1 MARNNPVPEPRTEGN
16 TMELHELLALYDQ
29 EERVKA
35 VWPDIVREETDL
47 VVRHRPKQT
56 GGSRDNIF
64 IAHTR
69 LNSDNAD
76 RVIQEQIEYARG
88 LGLKV
93 GWKLYGH
100 DQPADLD
107 ARLLLHGFTAD
118 EQESIMAL
126 ELDSAPAEL
135 LQPVTADIRQI
146 RDPEQLRDVEAV
158 ERTVWDDDQSHIID
172 YLTDSLRSERGWM
185 SIYVAYDDDIPVSAA
200 WLYLEEG
207 RPFASLW
214 GGSTRAEY
222 RKRGHYTALLAVRLQ
237 EAIRRGARY
246 LTIDASPMSR
256 PIVQRFGFRQ
266 ITTACDYDWEPAT

>member
-1 MARNNPVPEPRTEGN
+1 
-16 TMELHELLALYDQ
+16 MELHELLALYDQ
-29 EERVKA
+29 EERIKA

-47 VVRHRPKQT
+47 VVRHRPKDP
-56 GGSRDNIF
+56 GGHRDNIF

-69 LNSDNAD
+69 LDAANAD
-76 RVIQEQIEYARG
+76 RVIQEQIAYARG

-93 GWKLYGH
+93 GWKLYSH

-107 ARLLLHGFTAD
+107 ARLLLHGFKPD

-126 ELDSAPAEL
+126 ELASAPAEL
-135 LQPVTADIRQI
+135 LQPVSADIRQI
-146 RDPEQLRDVEAV
+146 RDLELLRDVEAV
-158 ERTVWDDDQSHIID
+158 ERAVWDEDQSGIIG
-172 YLTDSLRSERGWM
+172 YLSDSLRSDRGWM
-185 SIYVAYDDDIPVSAA
+185 SIYVAYDDDLPVSAA

-214 GGSTRAEY
+214 GGSTLAAY
-222 RKRGHYTALLAVRLQ
+222 RKRGYYSALLAVRLQ
-237 EAIRRGARY
+237 EAIRRGARF

-266 ITTACDYDWEPAT
+266 ITTACDYNWESPR

>member
-1 MARNNPVPEPRTEGN
+1 
-16 TMELHELLALYDQ
+16 MELQELLALYDQ

-47 VVRHRPKQT
+47 VVRHRPKNL
-56 GGSRDNIF
+56 GGPRDSVF
-64 IAHTR
+64 IAYSR
-69 LNSDNAD
+69 LDADNAD

-93 GWKLYGH
+93 GWKLYSH

-126 ELDSAPAEL
+126 ELANAPAEL

-146 RDPEQLRDVEAV
+146 RNLDSLRDVEAV
-158 ERTVWDDDQSHIID
+158 ESAVWDEDQSHIIA
-172 YLTDSLRSERGWM
+172 YLTDSLRSDRGWM
-185 SIYVAYDDDIPVSAA
+185 SIYVAYDGDLPVSAA

-222 RKRGHYTALLAVRLQ
+222 RKQGYYTALLAVRLQ
-237 EAIRRGARY
+237 EAIRRGARF

-266 ITTACDYDWEPAT
+266 ITTACDYDWEPAQ